1 MPLLADHTLEA
12 TNGENGSTDSES
24 TLGDGPDPIVHE
36 SPIPPHPLGIKPLGN
51 QYLSPGCGRARDCL
65 GTLQA
70 LPDEV
75 LMTLLESLEQEALQL
90 LGRCCKFLFAFCSSD
105 ELWKVVFLE

>member
-1 MPLLADHTLEA
+1 MPLLCDHRLE
-12 TNGENGSTDSES
+12 TVNGKSDGTQGGVVDGS
-24 TLGDGPDPIVHE
+24 GPVAHE

-51 QYLSPGCGRARDCL
+51 QYLSPGCGRARDGL

-75 LMTLLESLEQEALQL
+75 LMTLLESLDQEALQL

-105 ELWKVVFLE
+105 ELWKALFLE